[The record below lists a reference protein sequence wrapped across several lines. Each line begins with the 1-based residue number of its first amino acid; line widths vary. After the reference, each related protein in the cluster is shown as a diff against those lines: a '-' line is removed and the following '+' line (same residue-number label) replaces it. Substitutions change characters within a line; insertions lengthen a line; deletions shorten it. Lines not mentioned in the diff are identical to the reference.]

1 MKKLLIF
8 GAAGFVG
15 PYLAKEFIKSGYEIY
30 ATDIVDE
37 ENDLYKKFFKVDILN
52 KEAVCNLIKN
62 VNPTHIV
69 NLAAISSVGVSWKIP
84 DKTMSININGTINIL
99 EACIYSKIKPRVL
112 LIGSSEEY
120 SNSLTPIDEKNPI
133 DATNPYG
140 ISKVAQ
146 EQFAKIYR
154 KKYDWKIFCVRS
166 FNHIGIGQKTTF
178 VIPSWCNQVAKIEK
192 GIDRPVINVGNLNV
206 SRDFSS
212 VKDIVS
218 AYKMIIESDKEDEI
232 YNIGQGKAYLLK
244 DILNYIISLST
255 KEININIDSSLIRSN
270 DNSIICCNNKKIR
283 DEIGWVPKIDIYDE
297 IKQIY
302 EDMLYEKNTD

>member
-37 ENDLYKKFFKVDILN
+37 ENDLYKKFFKVDILD
-52 KEAVCNLIKN
+52 KEAVCNLIEA

-99 EACIYSKIKPRVL
+99 EACIRSKIKPRVL

-146 EQFAKIYR
+146 EQLAKIYR
-154 KKYDWKIFCVRS
+154 KKYNWKIFCVRS

-192 GIDRPVINVGNLNV
+192 GIESPTINVGNLNV

-212 VKDIVS
+212 VKDIVN

-244 DILNYIISLST
+244 DILNYVISLSS
-255 KEININIDSSLIRSN
+255 KKIDINIDSSLIRSN
-270 DNSIICCNNKKIR
+270 DNSIICCNNRKIR
-283 DEIGWVPKIDIYDE
+283 DEIGWVPKIDVYDE